1 LAGGVVAL
9 SVFFVVGRVGRGHD
23 LR

>member
-1 LAGGVVAL
+1 LAGGVVSL